1 MPLQMNSTIDYAEKK
16 RGNIRMSY
24 KQLELNSKYN
34 TYRYRG
40 LTPTPIGSPG
50 EAAMEAAVNPAK
62 GDWLYFI
69 TVKPKDTRFTNSYS
83 EFSKWVIE
91 FRKNEDA
98 GLFK

>member
-1 MPLQMNSTIDYAEKK
+1 MK
-16 RGNIRMSY
+16 
-24 KQLELNSKYN
+24 
-34 TYRYRG
+34 
-40 LTPTPIGSPG
+40 
-50 EAAMEAAVNPAK
+50 AAVSPAS

-69 TVKPKDTRFTNSYS
+69 TVKPKDTRFTNSYP

>member
-1 MPLQMNSTIDYAEKK
+1 
-16 RGNIRMSY
+16 
-24 KQLELNSKYN
+24 
-34 TYRYRG
+34 
-40 LTPTPIGSPG
+40 LTPTPIGNPG
-50 EAAMEAAVNPAK
+50 EAAMKAAVSPAS

-69 TVKPKDTRFTNSYS
+69 TVKPKDTRFTNSYP